1 MLENCVTNKA
11 KTIMKKALLSVLLL
25 VVTVAAV
32 AQPSTL
38 QLKGTLVDGEQ
49 NAILYATVLLT
60 PHGEEFRPDGE
71 NHHFT
76 TSDKE
81 GHFCLQAVAGDYTLT
96 LSSIGYENLKKDIQL
111 TADTNLGEIILKE
124 SVEAI
129 ADVVITGGL
138 IRREADRFVMNN
150 LSESVLSKG
159 RTTYEM
165 LKLAPAVYAT
175 EDGAISINGKSGV
188 KVLINEREMRMTG
201 DQLMNYLKAIPA
213 ENLQKI
219 EIIPVSG
226 ADHDANSASGVIK
239 IALRKQRDSGTS
251 GSFTMAGNA
260 STTSNGLSIGPN
272 GSINHKSGKW
282 NLYTQFS
289 LSSST
294 IDTTLRPENALREE
308 MDYSNGAKL
317 TSTSNTKTNALQGGV
332 DLGVIYDF
340 TERSSLGVEYNFW
353 ASPDMI
359 NTTISELNYRL
370 GDYEEFHS
378 SVYDQLRSTTNQSA
392 SANYIQIL
400 DERGSTFKI
409 LADWANNRTNG
420 SNLNTDNL
428 CTVMGGEESSPT
440 DSLYR
445 NSSMADYS
453 YYTLSAA
460 VEKKL
465 SDVTTL
471 SYGAKYSLTDNY
483 STTSYDYKRGD
494 EWVALNSYNSTTD
507 YNEHI
512 AALYGIYSTRFAS
525 GFAFSAGLR
534 AEYTSIPELKESY
547 LSLFPNL
554 SASMPLNP
562 LQTVILSGSYK
573 RGISR
578 PSFWQMNPIR
588 QQLSE
593 YSYQIGNPN
602 LKPVYSNEI
611 SLSAILFYRYSVTL
625 GAYLQ
630 DGIISQL
637 SMVDEADPTGR
648 TLKYFHENMHNLYQ
662 YYIQVNIPAQVTPW
676 WNLNGNILGVMLD
689 QRIAESDANDRTFT
703 WQGYLNNTFTLP
715 HNHTLSVWGNFTT
728 AAKIGNLTQEG
739 KGNISMSVTKNL
751 LDNNLAVIVGINN
764 ILNTSHQKIHSSGE
778 GFTRYLYGPSNW
790 TRSINVAIRYNF
802 HSGKMFR
809 VREVESGAEEEKSR
823 IK

>member
-1 MLENCVTNKA
+1 
-11 KTIMKKALLSVLLL
+11 MKRALLSVLLL
-25 VVTVAAV
+25 VATFAAV

-38 QLKGTLVDGEQ
+38 QLKGTLMDGAQ
-49 NAILYATVLLT
+49 NAIPYATVLLT
-60 PHGEEFRPDGE
+60 PNGEKFRPDGA

-81 GHFCLQAVAGDYTLT
+81 GHFCLQAMAGDYTLT
-96 LSSIGYENLKKDIQL
+96 LSSIGYENLKKDIHL
-111 TADTNLGEIILKE
+111 TADTDLGNIVLNE

-129 ADVVITGGL
+129 ADVIITGGL
-138 IRREADRFVMNN
+138 IRREADRFVMSN

-239 IALRKQRDSGTS
+239 ITLRKQRDSGTS

-289 LSSST
+289 LSSSHM
-294 IDTTLRPENALREE
+294 DTTLRPQNALREE
-308 MDYSNGAKL
+308 MDYTNGAKL
-317 TSTSNTKTNALQGGV
+317 TSTSDSQTDALQGGIDV
-332 DLGVIYDF
+332 GTIYDL
-340 TERSSLGVEYNFW
+340 TERSSIGVEYNFW
-353 ASPDMI
+353 TSPDML
-359 NTTISELNYRL
+359 NRTISKLNYRL
-370 GDYEEFHS
+370 GDYEEIHS
-378 SVYDQLRSTTNQSA
+378 SVYDQLRTTTNQSA
-392 SANYIQIL
+392 SANYIKIL

-409 LADWANNRTNG
+409 LADWANNRTDG

-428 CTVMGGEESSPT
+428 RTVMGDVESTPT

-483 STTSYDYKRGD
+483 STTSY
-494 EWVALNSYNSTTD
+494 
-507 YNEHI
+507 
-512 AALYGIYSTRFAS
+512 
-525 GFAFSAGLR
+525 
-534 AEYTSIPELKESY
+534 
-547 LSLFPNL
+547 NL
-554 SASMPLNP
+554 PL
-562 LQTVILSGSYK
+562 
-573 RGISR
+573 
-578 PSFWQMNPIR
+578 
-588 QQLSE
+588 
-593 YSYQIGNPN
+593 
-602 LKPVYSNEI
+602 
-611 SLSAILFYRYSVTL
+611 A
-625 GAYLQ
+625 
-630 DGIISQL
+630 
-637 SMVDEADPTGR
+637 
-648 TLKYFHENMHNLYQ
+648 
-662 YYIQVNIPAQVTPW
+662 
-676 WNLNGNILGVMLD
+676 
-689 QRIAESDANDRTFT
+689 
-703 WQGYLNNTFTLP
+703 
-715 HNHTLSVWGNFTT
+715 
-728 AAKIGNLTQEG
+728 
-739 KGNISMSVTKNL
+739 
-751 LDNNLAVIVGINN
+751 
-764 ILNTSHQKIHSSGE
+764 
-778 GFTRYLYGPSNW
+778 
-790 TRSINVAIRYNF
+790 
-802 HSGKMFR
+802 
-809 VREVESGAEEEKSR
+809 
-823 IK
+823 